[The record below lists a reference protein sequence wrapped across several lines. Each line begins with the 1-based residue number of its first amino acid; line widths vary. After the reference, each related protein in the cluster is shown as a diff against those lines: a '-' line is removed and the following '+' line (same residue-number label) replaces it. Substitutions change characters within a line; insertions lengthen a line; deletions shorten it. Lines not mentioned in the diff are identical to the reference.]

1 MERDVELAEAFAKGR
16 LSGYGSGAMDERERC
31 VEVLRGELRVTVG
44 TNKIADNDTNFL
56 IYSLIKLIEG

>member
-31 VEVLRGELRVTVG
+31 IEVLRGELRVTIG
-44 TNKIADNDTNFL
+44 TNKIVDNDTNFL
-56 IYSLIKLIEG
+56 IYQLIKAIED